1 MTAPPLVELL
11 PSLAAP
17 LRARLLLL
25 AEPRE
30 LSVGELCDVVQQP
43 QSTVSRHLRQLVEA
57 GWLGVRA
64 EGTSRYYRLHP
75 GLPGHLAELWA
86 LIRQDTVGSAE
97 ARADAERL
105 RHVLARRGAGGRGF
119 SASAAERWEAL
130 RTELFGP
137 RVELASLLG
146 LLEPVWVVADL
157 GCGSGQ
163 LMAAMAPFVRRVI
176 GVDGSESM
184 LAMARVRLNGLTNV
198 ELRAGDLAAPPMD
211 PGEANLAVLSLV
223 LPLVEDPDAVVQ
235 AAMATLAPGGRL
247 LVTDLLPHER
257 PEFRQALGHRRNGID
272 PAELEEWCRAA
283 GAATFRCTSL
293 PQDPSATGP
302 GLFVAVA
309 DS

>member
-1 MTAPPLVELL
+1 MRRRQVSALSGVAAAALALALAPSTAQAV
-11 PSLAAP
+11 PSASDAPTKGAAKHDDMP
-17 LRARLLLL
+17 NKLGDAQ
-25 AEPRE
+25 RE
-30 LSVGELCDVVQQP
+30 LTRDAVQQP

-146 LLEPVWVVADL
+146 LLEPAWVVADL
-157 GCGSGQ
+157 GCG
-163 LMAAMAPFVRRVI
+163 
-176 GVDGSESM
+176 
-184 LAMARVRLNGLTNV
+184 
-198 ELRAGDLAAPPMD
+198 
-211 PGEANLAVLSLV
+211 
-223 LPLVEDPDAVVQ
+223 
-235 AAMATLAPGGRL
+235 
-247 LVTDLLPHER
+247 
-257 PEFRQALGHRRNGID
+257 
-272 PAELEEWCRAA
+272 
-283 GAATFRCTSL
+283 
-293 PQDPSATGP
+293 
-302 GLFVAVA
+302 
-309 DS
+309 